1 MFQVHQYQVTE
12 SSNDHTIRDPV
23 SGKHTLYAPDPDP
36 SLPSYQVQ
44 PASDPFSQPSHQ
56 NKLPYDVRFTAAAS
70 QQHQQLQAAPSA
82 SALVA
87 QPFIQ
92 LANSVAQ
99 QQLPDHYGL
108 PLSNQP
114 QLQQHFLQQQ
124 YQPAAASQ
132 QSVSVYNPTYLVTQ
146 SNQLLHQHKQHLF
159 KPEPSFF
166 EQQQLESDSEF
177 LPSVNVQTVASAGQI
192 QSARQ
197 NSNEI
202 ADFGQSFNSPQFA
215 RLVAPRNTQYGDN
228 FLNLQEQQQ
237 PTLSEREVSNL
248 LNFGRIEGQN
258 AQQQQGF
265 IASTYYQTQ
274 STDQHAFDPLKHQQQ
289 NQDRINQANQ
299 ALTAEQQHSFEKQSE
314 ATNYVTKQPEDRK
327 NNDANHAHQEHQQ
340 RLAEQLGSD
349 LRIYVPDVE
358 YATEQVSLCSN
369 MIRNT
374 FILIFKS
381 YRLIPSI
388 KGLTIFQMK
397 TLPRLWRHWKHWRLQ
412 LRPGT
417 FKTMKL
423 SCRKRTNQPVRWR
436 WKPLIQVLGIIQY
449 T

>member
-1 MFQVHQYQVTE
+1 M
-12 SSNDHTIRDPV
+12 

-44 PASDPFSQPSHQ
+44 HASDPFSQPSHQ
-56 NKLPYDVRFTAAAS
+56 NQLPYDVRYTAAAS

-124 YQPAAASQ
+124 YQPVAAAQ

-159 KPEPSFF
+159 KPEPSFV
-166 EQQQLESDSEF
+166 EQQQLDSEF
-177 LPSVNVQTVASAGQI
+177 LPSFNVQTVASAGQI
-192 QSARQ
+192 QSASL
-197 NSNEI
+197 NSNKVV
-202 ADFGQSFNSPQFA
+202 DFGQSSNGPQFA
-215 RLVAPRNTQYGDN
+215 RLVAARNPQYSDN

-258 AQQQQGF
+258 GQPDQQGF

-274 STDQHAFDPLKHQQQ
+274 PTDQNAFDVLKHQQQ
-289 NQDRINQANQ
+289 NQDRINQANH
-299 ALTAEQQHSFEKQSE
+299 ALNAEHQHTAEKSSE
-314 ATNYVTKQPEDRK
+314 TTIYVTKQPDQK
-327 NNDANHAHQEHQQ
+327 NNDAQQEHQQ
-340 RLAEQLGSD
+340 RLAEHFGSD
-349 LRIYVPDVE
+349 LRIYVPD
-358 YATEQVSLCSN
+358 ADPTEQVSLLC
-369 MIRNT
+369 
-374 FILIFKS
+374 
-381 YRLIPSI
+381 
-388 KGLTIFQMK
+388 
-397 TLPRLWRHWKHWRLQ
+397 
-412 LRPGT
+412 
-417 FKTMKL
+417 
-423 SCRKRTNQPVRWR
+423 
-436 WKPLIQVLGIIQY
+436 
-449 T
+449 

>member
-1 MFQVHQYQVTE
+1 M
-12 SSNDHTIRDPV
+12 
-23 SGKHTLYAPDPDP
+23 
-36 SLPSYQVQ
+36 
-44 PASDPFSQPSHQ
+44 
-56 NKLPYDVRFTAAAS
+56 PYDVRFTAAAS
-70 QQHQQLQAAPSA
+70 QQHQHIQAVPSA

-124 YQPAAASQ
+124 YQPAATSQ

-159 KPEPSFF
+159 KPEPSFL
-166 EQQQLESDSEF
+166 EQQQQETDSEF
-177 LPSVNVQTVASAGQI
+177 LPSFNVQTVASAGQI
-192 QSARQ
+192 QSASQ
-197 NSNEI
+197 NPNEVV
-202 ADFGQSFNSPQFA
+202 DFGQSSNGPQFA

-258 AQQQQGF
+258 SQQQQQGF

-274 STDQHAFDPLKHQQQ
+274 PADQNVFDVLKHQQQ

-299 ALTAEQQHSFEKQSE
+299 ALTAEQQHIPEKQSE
-314 ATNYVTKQPEDRK
+314 TTNYVTKQPENPR
-327 NNDANHAHQEHQQ
+327 NNDVQQAHQEHQQ
-340 RLAEQLGSD
+340 RLAEHFGSD

-358 YATEQVSLCSN
+358 YATEQVN
-369 MIRNT
+369 
-374 FILIFKS
+374 
-381 YRLIPSI
+381 
-388 KGLTIFQMK
+388 
-397 TLPRLWRHWKHWRLQ
+397 
-412 LRPGT
+412 
-417 FKTMKL
+417 L
-423 SCRKRTNQPVRWR
+423 S
-436 WKPLIQVLGIIQY
+436 
-449 T
+449 